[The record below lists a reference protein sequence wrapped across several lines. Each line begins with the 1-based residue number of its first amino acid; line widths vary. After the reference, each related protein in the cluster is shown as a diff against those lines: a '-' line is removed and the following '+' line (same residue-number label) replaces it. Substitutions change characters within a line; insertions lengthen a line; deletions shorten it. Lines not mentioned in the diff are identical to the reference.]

1 MKNVGFGAYFCCN
14 GCLNEKSVAILSQNG
29 SHFEESI
36 LQKAPGYRNS
46 QIYEHIQKRLI

>member
-14 GCLNEKSVAILSQNG
+14 GRLNEKSVAILSQNG
-29 SHFEESI
+29 LI
-36 LQKAPGYRNS
+36 LKRVFCKKAPGYKNS

>member
-1 MKNVGFGAYFCCN
+1 MKNVGSGAYFCCN
-14 GCLNEKSVAILSQNG
+14 GLLNEKSVSTFVTKR

-36 LQKAPGYRNS
+36 LQKASGYRNS